1 MEAWISAGF
10 GVEFL
15 LAIGL
20 LSWILKKKQL
30 PACLKKK
37 ETPPPVC
44 KSEVCHKLNDCMV
57 RYMKKHL
64 AFEDASEEMET
75 VKNQL
80 VEQINVHSGDDM
92 TGSYL
97 SLKKIKRI
105 RSEGR
110 RRMMQCLRTTLVA
123 HPDDIRGRRRANMA
137 RQILINHVYEEPD
150 CFFKIE
156 RRVEEITQSCLSPKV
171 RCILSK
177 AFCWINAGKAAL
189 LWFLDVYSD
198 VSIIFAIMWSIDQ
211 ITRFK
216 TAKELTNEG
225 LEFMGNCNISNITE
239 FHQGLQ
245 VAENVLTKYVFQ
257 LRLVFFGSIFVQCMH
272 GVFLVSMSVRLQW
285 STCPLFLNIIAAPIN
300 LFWGM
305 VRTAKD
311 LQDPRKEDT
320 KRSNEYT
327 KEVSRNRSR
336 YGFKIL
342 EAFRESLASS
352 RIQMAFYFAFSYVVG
367 KEFENVNCMTKS
379 LLGSDEGIFT
389 IYSTQWHGMPR
400 LVFSALMSL
409 VSISMAQVSVYKS
422 RHEFDMNVLGK
433 ICYTLSTF
441 LATFVKL
448 SIHIILYATVL
459 IASIDP

>member
-1 MEAWISAGF
+1 MEAWMSAGF

-64 AFEDASEEMET
+64 AFEDVSEEMET

-92 TGSYL
+92 TALNLEAFDGLTSHL
-97 SLKKIKRI
+97 SKEESQTVWTQVKELDRLHRGLLKKIKRI

-257 LRLVFFGSIFVQCMH
+257 
-272 GVFLVSMSVRLQW
+272 
-285 STCPLFLNIIAAPIN
+285 
-300 LFWGM
+300 
-305 VRTAKD
+305 
-311 LQDPRKEDT
+311 PR
-320 KRSNEYT
+320 
-327 KEVSRNRSR
+327 
-336 YGFKIL
+336 
-342 EAFRESLASS
+342 A
-352 RIQMAFYFAFSYVVG
+352 
-367 KEFENVNCMTKS
+367 C
-379 LLGSDEGIFT
+379 
-389 IYSTQWHGMPR
+389 H
-400 LVFSALMSL
+400 
-409 VSISMAQVSVYKS
+409 
-422 RHEFDMNVLGK
+422 
-433 ICYTLSTF
+433 
-441 LATFVKL
+441 
-448 SIHIILYATVL
+448 
-459 IASIDP
+459 